1 MKHSKSSLTHFVWT
15 DALLKRSIED
25 KKILLHAEH
34 QSSTYDCPLPLWLG
48 LMLLGAVVQINHIAG
63 SFMEVKS
70 GQIWSN
76 RIQTCQ
82 QKRILAAAGT
92 IDGGRGETVFFTRND
107 LPQAGT
113 P

>member
-1 MKHSKSSLTHFVWT
+1 MDV
-15 DALLKRSIED
+15 
-25 KKILLHAEH
+25 KI
-34 QSSTYDCPLPLWLG
+34 G
-48 LMLLGAVVQINHIAG
+48 LIC
-63 SFMEVKS
+63 
-70 GQIWSN
+70 SN
-76 RIQTCQ
+76 QIQTCQ